1 VLCVCIIRCS
11 LSYTTNPILLY
22 NTHVASNSFYTE
34 LALTA
39 QTAYAQLQDVVM
51 ARELSKG
58 IESPNGSF
66 SQKTLKG
73 RSYWYFSYRDLDAR
87 VRQIYIGPAS
97 EQLDAQITNAQQRKA
112 QDKQQDTTEAL
123 ARSAAML
130 GCAVGLPKHVR
141 AVRRLADYGFF
152 KAGGVLVGTHA
163 FVAMGNMLGVRWASG
178 ERTTDVDF
186 AHAGRNLSVALHAD
200 VRIDVHE
207 ALTSF
212 EAGFI
217 PLVQLGGASGASY
230 KLRGDD
236 EFQIDFLTTLV
247 RGGDKPV
254 LIEHLNIALQPLRF
268 MEFSLEAVEQAVLL
282 DRNGI
287 AVVVN
292 IPAPA
297 RYAVHKLLIVG
308 ERSLKMRV
316 KTNKDIQQAAALL
329 QWLLDMQGA
338 QAVAAIWQDAHARG
352 KGWQERLAQGQ
363 AALER
368 AHPALGERLRD
379 ALQTTILTS

>member
-1 VLCVCIIRCS
+1 
-11 LSYTTNPILLY
+11 LY
-22 NTHVASNSFYTE
+22 NFFVPSNPFYSE

-58 IESPNGSF
+58 IESLNGSF

-73 RSYWYFSYRDLDAR
+73 RNYWYFSYRDLDAR

-97 EQLDAQITNAQQRKA
+97 EQLDAQITQAQQRKA
-112 QDKQQDTTEAL
+112 QDKQQDTTDTL
-123 ARSAAML
+123 VRSAATL

-141 AVRRLADYGFF
+141 AIRRLADYGFF

-178 ERTTDVDF
+178 ESTTDVDF
-186 AHAGRNLSVALHAD
+186 EHAGRNVSVALQAD

-217 PLVQLGGASGASY
+217 PLVQLGGKSGASY

-236 EFQIDFLTTLV
+236 EFQVDFLTTLT
-247 RGGDKPV
+247 RDGDKPV
-254 LIEHLNIALQPLRF
+254 TIEHLNITLQPLRF

-282 DRNGI
+282 DRNGT

-292 IPAPA
+292 IPAPS

-316 KTNKDIQQAAALL
+316 KTNKDVQQAAALCS
-329 QWLLDMQGA
+329 WLLDMQGP
-338 QAVAAIWQDAHARG
+338 QALAATWNDALSRG

-368 AHPALGERLRD
+368 AHPELGERIRD
-379 ALQTTILTS
+379 ALKIKPNTP

>member
-1 VLCVCIIRCS
+1 
-11 LSYTTNPILLY
+11 LY
-22 NTHVASNSFYTE
+22 NSSVASNPFYTE

-58 IESPNGSF
+58 IESLNGSF

-73 RSYWYFSYRDLDAR
+73 RNYWYFSYRDLDAR

-97 EQLDAQITNAQQRKA
+97 EQLDALITQAQQRKA
-112 QDKQQDTTEAL
+112 QDKQQDTTDAL
-123 ARSAAML
+123 ARSAAAL

-141 AVRRLADYGFF
+141 AIRRLADYGFF

-163 FVAMGNMLGVRWASG
+163 FVAMGNMLGVSWASG

-186 AHAGRNLSVALHAD
+186 AHAGRNVSVALQAD
-200 VRIDVHE
+200 VQIDVHE

-217 PLVQLGGASGASY
+217 PLVQLGGKSGASY

-236 EFQIDFLTTLV
+236 EFQVDFLTTLT
-247 RGGDKPV
+247 RDGDKPV
-254 LIEHLNIALQPLRF
+254 TIEHLNITLQPLRF

-282 DRNGI
+282 DRNGT

-297 RYAVHKLLIVG
+297 RYAIHKLLIVG

-316 KTNKDIQQAAALL
+316 KTNKDIQQAAALIH
-329 QWLLDMQGA
+329 WLLDMQGA
-338 QAVAAIWQDAHARG
+338 GALAPTWNDALARG
-352 KGWQERLAQGQ
+352 TVWQERLAQGQ

-368 AHPALGERLRD
+368 AHPELGERIRE
-379 ALQTTILTS
+379 ALKMNIKTT

>member
-1 VLCVCIIRCS
+1 M
-11 LSYTTNPILLY
+11 NEKLLY
-22 NTHVASNSFYTE
+22 SE

-58 IESPNGSF
+58 IESLNGSF
-66 SQKTLKG
+66 SQKMLKE
-73 RSYWYFSYRDLDAR
+73 RNYWYFSYRDLDAR

-97 EQLDAQITNAQQRKA
+97 EKLDKLIAQAQLRKA
-112 QDKQQDTTEAL
+112 LDKQQNTTEAL
-123 ARSAAML
+123 ARSAATL
-130 GCAVGLPKHVR
+130 GCEVGLPKHVR
-141 AVRRLADYGFF
+141 AIRRLADYGFF

-163 FVAMGNMLGVRWASG
+163 FVAMGNMLGVRWVGG
-178 ERTTDVDF
+178 ERTTDEDF
-186 AHAGRNLSVALHAD
+186 AHAGRNVSVALQAD
-200 VRIDVHE
+200 VQIDVHE

-217 PLVQLGGASGASY
+217 PLVQLGGKSGASY

-236 EFQIDFLTTLV
+236 EFQVDFLTTLT
-247 RGGDKPV
+247 RDGDKPV
-254 LIEHLNIALQPLRF
+254 TIEHLNITLQPLRF
-268 MEFSLEAVEQAVLL
+268 MEFSLEATEQAVIL
-282 DRNGI
+282 DRNGT

-316 KTNKDIQQAAALL
+316 KVSKDIAQAAALCT
-329 QWLLDMQGA
+329 WMLDMQVP
-338 QAVAAIWQDAHARG
+338 QALVPTWQDALSRG
-352 KGWQERLAQGQ
+352 KGWQERLKEGQ
-363 AALER
+363 LALEHV
-368 AHPALGERLRD
+368 HPQLGERIRD
-379 ALQTTILTS
+379 ALKTQTSNL